1 MKSAILDPF
10 SRRRIGGCFYLVIP
24 VAGEEDEAIAA
35 AFREATQVEKA
46 VDSFLDGDLSIE
58 DLLESVEGN
67 VRDIDQYCEEV
78 EQNLYEELVR
88 SESLKASR

>member
-1 MKSAILDPF
+1 MNAILDPF
-10 SRRRIGGCFYLVIP
+10 SRRRIGGCFYLVVP
-24 VAGEEDEAIAA
+24 VAGEEDAAIAA
-35 AFREATQVEKA
+35 AIQEATQVEKA

-58 DLLESVEGN
+58 DLLETVEGN
-67 VRDIDQYCEEV
+67 VPDIDQYCQEV